1 MRRARWAAWSL
12 PVFVSV
18 GVSLPLAAQGGAD
31 LDVLARIRD
40 EANARSQIMRSVHVF
55 ADVHGPRLT
64 GSPGLKAAGEWAIA
78 TMQSWGLTNAHLE
91 PWNFGRDGWVNERF
105 SAHIVSPV
113 KDSLVGEVLAWTPGT
128 NGTVTAQ
135 AFLLR
140 LPERPTT
147 EQLNT
152 YLNSVRDQVRG
163 RIVLVDP
170 IMTPPVDMNP
180 APKREDDAE
189 MRRRFGAVKQDAIER
204 PRNRRDQSTDPAP
217 PLSSAAGQPPHRR
230 VPPGKRGA
238 PPRRRCPPAARAG
251 DGIQQ
256 SRPTTWRPSYPS
268 VILRNEDYGRIAR
281 LLADSTPVE
290 LEFTIVN
297 RTFPEGRTAYNAV
310 AEIAGTDKQD
320 EVVMIGGHLDSWQSA
335 TGATDNAVGCAV
347 MMEAARILQAIGV
360 RPRRTIR
367 VALWSG
373 EEQGLL
379 GSQAYIQQ
387 HFGTLE
393 NPKAGF
399 GKLTAYL
406 NLDHGTGRPRGAVVF
421 GPDSAAAAVRQML
434 SPLADLGIVG
444 AASTRSRAF
453 GTTDHTAFNNA
464 GLTGIDFEL
473 DPIEYDSHTHHT
485 NLDTYERILESD
497 ARAAAIVVAFTAYQL
512 AMREEMLPRFQRSEF
527 PPGQ

>member
-1 MRRARWAAWSL
+1 MHRARWAAWSL
-12 PVFVSV
+12 PVL
-18 GVSLPLAAQGGAD
+18 VSLPLAAQGGAH
-31 LDVLARIRD
+31 LDVLARIRE

-55 ADVHGPRLT
+55 SDVYGPRLT
-64 GSPGLKAAGEWAIA
+64 GSPSLKAAGEWAIA
-78 TMQSWGLTNAHLE
+78 TLQAWGLTNAHLE

-105 SAHIVSPV
+105 SAHIVNPV

-152 YLNSVRDQVRG
+152 YLNSVRDQIRG

-170 IMTPPVDMNP
+170 ITTPPIEMAP
-180 APKREDDAE
+180 EPKRDDDADV
-189 MRRRFGAVKQDAIER
+189 RRRFGAANEAVDR
-204 PRNRRDQSTDPAP
+204 PRNRRDQSTEPAP
-217 PLSSAAGQPPHRR
+217 PLSNALVSRRIDEFLVSNGARLRVDDARLPHGQ
-230 VPPGKRGA
+230 VTA
-238 PPRRRCPPAARAG
+238 FNN
-251 DGIQQ
+251 
-256 SRPTTWRPSYPS
+256 PTYDVGTVVPS

-281 LLADSTPVE
+281 LLADGTPVE
-290 LEFTIVN
+290 LEFAIVN
-297 RTFPEGRTAYNAV
+297 RTFPEGRTAYNAI
-310 AEIAGTDKQD
+310 AEIAGTDKAD
-320 EVVMIGGHLDSWQSA
+320 EVVLIGGHLDSWQSA

-347 MMEAARILQAIGV
+347 MMEAARILRTIGV
-360 RPRRTIR
+360 QPRRTIR

-387 HFGTLE
+387 HFGTFE

-434 SPLADLGIVG
+434 APVADLGIVG

-485 NLDTYERILESD
+485 NLDTYERILEAD

-512 AMREEMLPRFQRSEF
+512 AMRDEMLPRFQRSDF
-527 PPGQ
+527 PPGE